1 MSEISE
7 TINTYRPDLTTYE
20 EFYKHLHRNPE
31 LSFQERETAA
41 TISARLTSL
50 LDAFP
55 SIKTSIHTEI
65 GSYGLAAVLH
75 NQDSHGS
82 SPTVLLRADMD
93 ALPVEEQT
101 RLEYASNKPLIAA
114 AELLLKAR
122 ERWRGTVVLCFQ
134 PAEELGKGAQ
144 AMIDGGLY
152 EKVPIPD
159 VLIGGHVM
167 SRKAGTIGT
176 RRGLLA
182 SAADSYTLKIHGRSG
197 HASQPHRT
205 CDPIV
210 TAAHTI
216 VRLQSIAAREVD
228 PEEGA
233 VVSVG
238 YIHAGNAVNVIPD
251 TAHVGIDVR
260 TFSPDTRAHVL
271 GALRRIV
278 NAESAA
284 AGAPPPEL
292 VEERAYPFLVN
303 DEMATRKV
311 EDVFSAHFGDAY
323 DAHAKGLGGS
333 EDFGVLATAVGRP
346 SVYFMYGATDQRLWE
361 RLENEGELQAHF

>member
-7 TINTYRPDLTTYE
+7 TINTYRPDLTSYE

-75 NQDSHGS
+75 NQDPHGS
-82 SPTVLLRADMD
+82 SPTVLIRADMD

-101 RLEYASNKPLIAA
+101 RLEYASNKRMIALDGVEKPVMHACGHDMHVSALIAA

-152 EKVPIPD
+152 KKVPIPD

-167 SRKAGTIGT
+167 SRKAG
-176 RRGLLA
+176 
-182 SAADSYTLKIHGRSG
+182 KIK
-197 HASQPHRT
+197 Q
-205 CDPIV
+205 
-210 TAAHTI
+210 
-216 VRLQSIAAREVD
+216 
-228 PEEGA
+228 
-233 VVSVG
+233 
-238 YIHAGNAVNVIPD
+238 
-251 TAHVGIDVR
+251 
-260 TFSPDTRAHVL
+260 
-271 GALRRIV
+271 
-278 NAESAA
+278 
-284 AGAPPPEL
+284 
-292 VEERAYPFLVN
+292 
-303 DEMATRKV
+303 
-311 EDVFSAHFGDAY
+311 
-323 DAHAKGLGGS
+323 
-333 EDFGVLATAVGRP
+333 
-346 SVYFMYGATDQRLWE
+346 
-361 RLENEGELQAHF
+361 

>member
-7 TINTYRPDLTTYE
+7 TINTYRPDLTSYE

-41 TISARLTSL
+41 TILARLTSL

-65 GSYGLAAVLH
+65 GSYGLAAILH
-75 NQDSHGS
+75 NQDPHGS

-101 RLEYASNKPLIAA
+101 RLE
-114 AELLLKAR
+114 
-122 ERWRGTVVLCFQ
+122 
-134 PAEELGKGAQ
+134 
-144 AMIDGGLY
+144 
-152 EKVPIPD
+152 
-159 VLIGGHVM
+159 
-167 SRKAGTIGT
+167 
-176 RRGLLA
+176 
-182 SAADSYTLKIHGRSG
+182 LKIHGRSG

-323 DAHAKGLGGS
+323 DANAQGLGGS

-361 RLENEGELQAHF
+361 RLENEGELQAVPSTHSASFAPVLETLRFGVDAYTGAALAFLKR